1 LILKPILR
9 KQQVYQDRVLNYA
22 EKIVAEAQKHPYIKM
37 FIEVSTAQVYD
48 PKQKV
53 LKKRQ
58 LHGTEKILVM

>member
-1 LILKPILR
+1 MLHKLQI
-9 KQQVYQDRVLNYA
+9 YQDRVIAYA

-53 LKKRQ
+53 LNK
-58 LHGTEKILVM
+58 EKLNLIRKTLAM